1 LTAAVQAHE
10 IVHRFGQFTALDN
23 VSLTVPAGSF
33 TVLLGP
39 SGSGKTT
46 LLSIIGG
53 FLFPDK
59 GSVMI
64 NGRDMTSVPP
74 ARRPTATVFQDYA
87 LFPHMSV
94 GNNIGFGLRMRGVE
108 SSDREQRVLR
118 MLDLVGLRDAA
129 PKKPHELSGGQRQR
143 IALARAL
150 AVEPDVLLLDEP
162 LGALDLKLRRQM
174 QGELKRIQ
182 REVGTT
188 FIHVTHDQEEAI
200 AIADELVVMSRGH
213 IADAGSPERVYLK
226 PRTRFTAEFMGQS
239 NFIDGV
245 LHIRDGNR
253 LIVDTVIGLLA
264 VPAAPDAV
272 FRPGEPV
279 SILVRPEHFLTG
291 DESRM
296 GARIGPMR
304 VLSTSFRG
312 TFHQAEL
319 QHESLP
325 LEISVILPQAST
337 TAPGDVIDVGLKLE
351 CAVVLKGN
359 EVV

>member
-10 IVHRFGQFTALDN
+10 LVHRFGQFTALDHI
-23 VSLTVPAGSF
+23 SLTVPAGSF

-53 FLFPDK
+53 FLFPDR

-64 NGRDMTSVPP
+64 NGRDMTNVPP

-87 LFPHMSV
+87 LFPHMTV
-94 GNNIGFGLRMRGVE
+94 GSNIGFGLRMRGVE
-108 SSDREQRVLR
+108 PSARERSVMR
-118 MLDLVGLRDAA
+118 MLDLVGLSDAGR
-129 PKKPHELSGGQRQR
+129 KKPHELSGGQRQR

-200 AIADELVVMSRGH
+200 AIADELVVMSRGR
-213 IADAGSPERVYLK
+213 IADAGTPERVYLK

-239 NFIDGV
+239 NFIDGI
-245 LHIRDGNR
+245 LQSRDGEL
-253 LIVDTVIGLLA
+253 LIVDTIIGMFAL
-264 VPAAPDAV
+264 PAPPDAKL
-272 FRPGEPV
+272 RPGESV

-291 DESRM
+291 DESKA

-304 VLSTSFRG
+304 VISTSFRG

-325 LEISVILPQAST
+325 LTISVVLPQAST
-337 TAPGDVIDVGLKLE
+337 TAPGDIIDVGLKRE
-351 CAVVLKGN
+351 CAVVLRGD
-359 EVV
+359 